1 MSSDAEL
8 RSALFRAAAEPI
20 SEHDARALAQH
31 VEHLHDALCEA
42 ARARRRRAFGSTLSF
57 SPKVFLPLTNLCRD
71 FCDYCS
77 FRRSPGEP
85 GAWTMAPAEL
95 EEWLARGREA
105 GAIEALFCLGDRPE
119 SVFPSYR
126 ELLRG
131 FGHESTVDYL
141 VEACQRALAHGLLP
155 HTNAGLLTR
164 EELARL
170 RPLNASMGLMLENV
184 SARLCGRGMPHQR
197 ARDKRPELR
206 LQMMQSA
213 GELRIPFT
221 TGILLGI
228 GETLDE
234 RIESLLAI
242 RALQREYGNIQEVI
256 VQSYRQGPLVAR
268 WQSMH
273 EPSERELASAIALA
287 RLILPDEV
295 SVQAPPNLTPGAIR
309 GLIGAGL
316 DDFGGISPVT
326 PDYINPGHR
335 WPQLDRLAE
344 QCAAE
349 GFTLAARLP
358 IADRFARDPRFVDAG
373 LAPALAA
380 AEPRRALFGARG
392 RGLTLVGA
400 QA

>member
-8 RSALFRAAAEPI
+8 RSALLRAADEPI
-20 SEHDARALAQH
+20 SDHDARALARH
-31 VEHLHDALCEA
+31 ADRLHGALCEA
-42 ARARRRRAFGSTLSF
+42 ARARRSRAFGSALSF

-77 FRRSPGEP
+77 FRRSPGDP
-85 GAWTMAPAEL
+85 GAWTMLPPEL
-95 EEWLARGREA
+95 EDWLGRGREA

-126 ELLRG
+126 ALLREL
-131 FGHESTVDYL
+131 GHESTVDYL
-141 VEACQRALAHGLLP
+141 AAACERALAHGLLP
-155 HTNAGLLTR
+155 HTNAGLLSR
-164 EELARL
+164 AELARL
-170 RPLNASMGLMLENV
+170 RPVNASMGLMLENV
-184 SARLCGRGMPHQR
+184 SPRLAERGMPHQR
-197 ARDKRPELR
+197 ARDKRPALR
-206 LQMMQSA
+206 LQMMRRA

-234 RIESLLAI
+234 RVESLLAI
-242 RALQREYGNIQEVI
+242 RALQREHGHIQEVI

-268 WQSMH
+268 GQNLL
-273 EPSERELASAIALA
+273 EPGERELTFAIALA
-287 RLILPDEV
+287 RLIMPDEV
-295 SVQAPPNLTPGAIR
+295 SVQAPPNLSPGAIR
-309 GLIGAGL
+309 ALIGAGI
-316 DDFGGISPVT
+316 DDFGGISPLT

-349 GFTLAARLP
+349 GFALVPRLP
-358 IADRFARDPRFVDAG
+358 VAARFARAAHFVDPR

-380 AEPRRALFGARG
+380 AERRRAAFGVRPAG
-392 RGLTLVGA
+392 AALAGA